1 MSGLTK
7 ALSSTLGTKAV
18 VAVTGALLAFF
29 VLGHMAGN
37 LQIFLGQD
45 AVNAYA
51 AGLKGMP
58 GPLWAARIVLLAA
71 LVFHIAANLKLRARN
86 QAARPQEYVNKKPI
100 ISTLY
105 SRTML
110 LSGLVILAFVVY
122 HLAHLTLGL
131 IHPEYYALTDAEG
144 RHDVYSMTVL
154 GFQDPIVATS
164 YLAAM
169 GLLFMHLAHG
179 VASLFQTFGL
189 RAMHWREAIDLGG
202 RLFAIVVVLGNV
214 AMVVACLVGIIQ
226 PAQGEF

>member
-1 MSGLTK
+1 M
-7 ALSSTLGTKAV
+7 
-18 VAVTGALLAFF
+18 VAVTGAFLALF

-45 AVNAYA
+45 AVNTYA

-58 GPLWAARIVLLAA
+58 GPLWAARIVLLAS
-71 LVFHIAANLKLRARN
+71 LILHIVGNLKLRARN
-86 QAARPQEYVNKKPI
+86 QAARPQAYAVTKAVK
-100 ISTLY
+100 STLY

-110 LSGLVILAFVVY
+110 LSGLVILAFIVY

-131 IHPEYYALTDAEG
+131 IHPEYHALMDAEG
-144 RHDVYSMTVL
+144 RHDVFSMTVL
-154 GFQDPIVATS
+154 GFQDPLVAIS
-164 YLAAM
+164 YLVAM

-189 RAMHWREAIDLGG
+189 RALHWREAIDMGG
-202 RLFAIVVVLGNV
+202 RLFAIAVVLGNV
-214 AMVVACLVGIIQ
+214 AMVVACLVGLIQ

>member
-1 MSGLTK
+1 MSGPSK
-7 ALSSTLGTKAV
+7 ALSSTLGTKAM

-45 AVNAYA
+45 AVNSYA
-51 AGLKGMP
+51 AGLKAMP
-58 GPLWAARIVLLAA
+58 GPLWAARLGLLAA
-71 LVFHIAANLKLRARN
+71 LILHIVGNVKLRARN
-86 QAARPQEYVNKKPI
+86 QAARPQAYAVQKPI
-100 ISTLY
+100 DSTLY

-110 LSGLVILAFVVY
+110 LSGMVLLAFIFY

-131 IHPEYYALTDAEG
+131 IHPEYFALTDAEG
-144 RHDVYSMTVL
+144 RHDVFSMTVL
-154 GFQDPIVATS
+154 GFQEPLVATA
-164 YLAAM
+164 YLVAM
-169 GLLFMHLAHG
+169 ALLFMHLAHG

-189 RAMHWREAIDLGG
+189 RAMQWRQAIDLGG

-214 AMVVACLVGIIQ
+214 AMVVACLAGLIQ

>member
-1 MSGLTK
+1 MSGPSK
-7 ALSSTLGTKAV
+7 ALSSTLGTKAI

-45 AVNAYA
+45 AVNSYA
-51 AGLKGMP
+51 AGLKAMP
-58 GPLWAARIVLLAA
+58 GPLWVARLGLLAA
-71 LVFHIAANLKLRARN
+71 LILHIVGNSKLRARN
-86 QAARPQEYVNKKPI
+86 QAARPQAYAVKKPI
-100 ISTLY
+100 DSTLY

-110 LSGLVILAFVVY
+110 LSGMVLLAFIVY

-131 IHPEYYALTDAEG
+131 IHPEYYSLTDAEG
-144 RHDVYSMTVL
+144 RHDVFSMTVL
-154 GFQDPIVATS
+154 GFQQPLVAAA

-169 GLLFMHLAHG
+169 ALLFMHLAHG

-189 RAMHWREAIDLGG
+189 RAMQWRQAIDLGG

-214 AMVVACLVGIIQ
+214 AMVVACLTGLIQ

>member
-1 MSGLTK
+1 MSGLNK
-7 ALSSTLGTKAV
+7 ALSSTLGTKTM
-18 VAVTGALLAFF
+18 VAVTGAFLALF

-45 AVNAYA
+45 AVNTYA

-58 GPLWAARIVLLAA
+58 GPLWAARIALLAA
-71 LVFHIAANLKLRARN
+71 LVLHIVGNVKLRARN
-86 QAARPQEYVNKKPI
+86 QAARPQEYAVKKPVK
-100 ISTLY
+100 STLY

-131 IHPEYYALTDAEG
+131 IHPEYHALTDAEG
-144 RHDVYSMTVL
+144 RHDVFSMTVL
-154 GFQDPIVATS
+154 GFQDPIVAIS
-164 YLAAM
+164 YLVAM

-189 RAMHWREAIDLGG
+189 RALHWRETIDLGG
-202 RLFAIVVVLGNV
+202 RLFAIAVVLGNV